1 MENIYL
7 EYKSPIKEN
16 CLKAEIVS
24 FLNSESGDIQVGVDD
39 DGSVLSGR
47 IVNYKHQE
55 EKINNWIFNDFEP
68 SIADLITVDTRIP
81 FTITIRKGVTK
92 DSFYKN
98 GDGFNAK
105 GVYIRI
111 ETSKRIRKLTCW
123 SLILAKNSL

>member
-47 IVNYKHQE
+47 IVNYKH
-55 EKINNWIFNDFEP
+55 
-68 SIADLITVDTRIP
+68 
-81 FTITIRKGVTK
+81 
-92 DSFYKN
+92 
-98 GDGFNAK
+98 
-105 GVYIRI
+105 
-111 ETSKRIRKLTCW
+111 
-123 SLILAKNSL
+123 